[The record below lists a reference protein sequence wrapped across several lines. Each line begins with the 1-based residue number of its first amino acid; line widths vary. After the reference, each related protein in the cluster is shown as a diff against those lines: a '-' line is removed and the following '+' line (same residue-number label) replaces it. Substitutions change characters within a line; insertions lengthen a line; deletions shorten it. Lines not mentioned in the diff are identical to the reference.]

1 VPTTAALGHFALM
14 RVAGAYWRGDEKRQ
28 QLQRIYGTAWESED
42 ALAEHLHRLAEAE
55 KRDHRRLGVELD
67 LFSFPHELGGGL
79 AVWHPKGGIV
89 RKLMEDY
96 SRDRHASGGY
106 EFVVTPH
113 LANAKLF
120 ETSGHLGFYKD
131 GMYPPMEMDN
141 ETYYPKPMN
150 CPMHCLIYA
159 SRQRSYRELPLRL
172 FELGTVYR
180 YERAGTL
187 HGLMRIRGFTQDDS
201 HIYCTED
208 QLQDEIGS
216 LLEFVMSVLTAF
228 GFTEFTAN
236 LSTKDPDKYVGSD
249 EIWDKATD
257 ALRTALDRS
266 GLPYEVKEG
275 DAAFYGPKI
284 DIDVR
289 DAIGRTWQLSTIQ
302 CDFNH
307 PERFG
312 LEYVGADN
320 ARHRPIMLHRALF
333 GSIERFFA
341 ILVEHYA
348 GALPTWLSP
357 EQVRVLGVRDDHQ
370 GYADEVADGL
380 RARGVRVGVDPADEP
395 LSARI
400 RRAKIEKLPYILV
413 VGDDD
418 VAAGT
423 VGVNRRGSER
433 PERGVPLVDFTDAL
447 LREIAARIVPEP
459 GTAG

>member
-1 VPTTAALGHFALM
+1 
-14 RVAGAYWRGDEKRQ
+14 
-28 QLQRIYGTAWESED
+28 
-42 ALAEHLHRLAEAE
+42 
-55 KRDHRRLGVELD
+55 
-67 LFSFPHELGGGL
+67 
-79 AVWHPKGGIV
+79 
-89 RKLMEDY
+89 
-96 SRDRHASGGY
+96 
-106 EFVVTPH
+106 
-113 LANAKLF
+113 
-120 ETSGHLGFYKD
+120 
-131 GMYPPMEMDN
+131 
-141 ETYYPKPMN
+141 
-150 CPMHCLIYA
+150 
-159 SRQRSYRELPLRL
+159 
-172 FELGTVYR
+172 
-180 YERAGTL
+180 
-187 HGLMRIRGFTQDDS
+187 MRIRGFTQDDS

-208 QLQDEIGS
+208 QLQEEIGS
-216 LLEFVMSVLTAF
+216 LLDFVMSVLTAF

-249 EIWDKATD
+249 EIWQKATD
-257 ALRTALDRS
+257 ALRLALDRS
-266 GLPYEVKEG
+266 GLPYETKEG

-348 GALPTWLSP
+348 GALPTWLAP

-370 GYADEVADGL
+370 GYADDVAAGL
-380 RARGVRVGVDPADEP
+380 RARGVRVSVDPATEP
-395 LSARI
+395 LGARI
-400 RRAKIEKLPYILV
+400 RRAKLEKLPYILV

-433 PERGVPLVDFTDAL
+433 PERGVPVVEFTDAL
-447 LREIAARIVPEP
+447 LHEVEARIVPEP
-459 GTAG
+459 LSGE